1 MKRGVHRAS
10 DLADL
15 LKTQQVTYR
24 ELQVGDLLVENN
36 GNVTRIE
43 EIEKDDEYWAF
54 LDYRDNGTMVA
65 LDNLDWKVAIIPREF
80 LREDP
85 DE

>member
-1 MKRGVHRAS
+1 MKRGVHQAS

-15 LKTQQVTYR
+15 LKTQWITYR
-24 ELQVGDLLVENN
+24 ELQVGDLVEDDH
-36 GNVTRIE
+36 GVTRIE
-43 EIEKDDEYWAF
+43 EIEKDDEYWTF
-54 LDYRDNGTMVA
+54 LDYRDNGKMVA

-80 LREDP
+80 LQEDL